1 MGKYKVRQV
10 VWVTDE
16 TFAKVLQL
24 SSKLNLAPNTTIA
37 RILDEYFE
45 APEKFA
51 REPEREIIVQKVV
64 VCPSCLAEF
73 KGVNELIEHLRA
85 SEKCR
90 QFLLR
95 EIYEKS
101 E

>member
-24 SSKLNLAPNTTIA
+24 SSKLNLAPNATIA

-45 APEKFA
+45 ALEKFA
-51 REPEREIIVQKVV
+51 REPEKEVVIQKII

-73 KGVNELIEHLRA
+73 KDVKEFLEHIKK
-85 SEKCR
+85 SEKCK
-90 QFLLR
+90 
-95 EIYEKS
+95 EILKKMVEEK
-101 E
+101 